1 MPPFL
6 TATHSCSNHPSTSS
20 WGIKLV
26 CVILINPYAKDG
38 LEPPKLHPPCLS
50 DVCFSVRFC
59 VLLMRK
65 TGGGMTFQDMVRRA
79 SNRVLNYVADDL
91 NGKTR
96 IGRVEQVPNCN
107 DS

>member
-1 MPPFL
+1 MQKMDWNRPSCIHCVGLTFVFL
-6 TATHSCSNHPSTSS
+6 
-20 WGIKLV
+20 
-26 CVILINPYAKDG
+26 
-38 LEPPKLHPPCLS
+38 
-50 DVCFSVRFC
+50 RFC
-59 VLLMRK
+59 VLMRK

>member
-1 MPPFL
+1 
-6 TATHSCSNHPSTSS
+6 
-20 WGIKLV
+20 
-26 CVILINPYAKDG
+26 
-38 LEPPKLHPPCLS
+38 
-50 DVCFSVRFC
+50 
-59 VLLMRK
+59 MRK

>member
-1 MPPFL
+1 
-6 TATHSCSNHPSTSS
+6 
-20 WGIKLV
+20 
-26 CVILINPYAKDG
+26 
-38 LEPPKLHPPCLS
+38 
-50 DVCFSVRFC
+50 
-59 VLLMRK
+59 
-65 TGGGMTFQDMVRRA
+65 MTFQDMVRS